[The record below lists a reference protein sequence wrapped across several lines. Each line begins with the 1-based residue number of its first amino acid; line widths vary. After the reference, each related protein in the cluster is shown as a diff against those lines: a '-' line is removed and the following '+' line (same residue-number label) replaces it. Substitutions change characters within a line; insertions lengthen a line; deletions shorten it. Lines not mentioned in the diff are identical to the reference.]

1 MRKINNLNVLD
12 CTFRDGGY
20 YNNWD
25 FKDQLVSKYI
35 KNINQSNIDIVE
47 IGFRFLKEKKFGK
60 FSTSKESLI
69 NSLKIKKKNLF
80 L

>member
-47 IGFRFLKEKKFGK
+47 IGFRFLKEKNLGN
-60 FSTSKESLI
+60 LVL
-69 NSLKIKKKNLF
+69 LKRA
-80 L
+80 